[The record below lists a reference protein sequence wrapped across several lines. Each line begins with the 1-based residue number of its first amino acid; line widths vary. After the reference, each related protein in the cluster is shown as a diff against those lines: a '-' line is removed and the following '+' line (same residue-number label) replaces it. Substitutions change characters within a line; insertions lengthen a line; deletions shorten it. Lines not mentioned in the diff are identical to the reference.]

1 MNSQCVKDPIT
12 SFWKVLSGTQI
23 ENAVLEFIKVS
34 SGQVYFPG
42 PQPISIER
50 RHLKILKGVS
60 DYFISEKTDGVR
72 HVLVLLLVED
82 KKMCVLVN
90 RALDMWVIPVNF
102 PKSAYQG
109 TILDGELVA
118 ETFLVYDAFVVSG
131 TRVVNMYL
139 NERLE
144 CISGIVKGILRM
156 KSDPVSVKVK
166 KFFSLKRET
175 EKFFKEHLPSV
186 TFKMDGLIFV
196 PVKEPVRVGTHE
208 TMFKW
213 KPRDAN
219 TIDFQF
225 KRWDDQKKWGM
236 YVLEKG
242 RLIFESELLYERAP
256 EWITDEDSIVEC
268 QYMCDE
274 EPRWWKPL
282 NLRTDKVHPNN
293 RRTFYRTLV
302 NIKEDIQIHEFI
314 F

>member
-1 MNSQCVKDPIT
+1 MYVVDKPQLRCVPEILLECFHTFAVDFNTVRWPVYVIHK
-12 SFWKVLSGTQI
+12 SFFEDESSAFRHGMSGIYAIVNKVL
-23 ENAVLEFIKVS
+23 V
-34 SGQVYFPG
+34 
-42 PQPISIER
+42 
-50 RHLKILKGVS
+50 
-60 DYFISEKTDGVR
+60 
-72 HVLVLLLVED
+72 
-82 KKMCVLVN
+82 
-90 RALDMWVIPVNF
+90 
-102 PKSAYQG
+102 
-109 TILDGELVA
+109 LDGELVA
-118 ETFLVYDAFVVSG
+118 KTFLVYDALVISG

-156 KSDPVSVKVK
+156 KSDPVSIKVK

-186 TFKMDGLIFV
+186 TFKIDGLVFV
-196 PVKEPVRVGTHE
+196 PAKEPVRTGTHE